1 MGLSSVFQGTVG
13 PCWFFFW
20 CKLSLSSRRLSCF
33 AKTND
38 VSFTVRTVF
47 HSSRTMPGLVGLQA
61 PYSELITLVLLFDCY
76 PTPEWCP
83 GMCFSLVSRTAR
95 FLVSV
100 TGFCGC
106 PPPAHMSSFARMGGF
121 NPRRFNSGICV
132 FHIPNSL
139 HISVNKLNI

>member
-13 PCWFFFW
+13 PCWFFSGVNFLFPAAGYLASL
-20 CKLSLSSRRLSCF
+20 KLMMSRLQLGQF
-33 AKTND
+33 
-38 VSFTVRTVF
+38 FTA
-47 HSSRTMPGLVGLQA
+47 RTMPGLVGLQA

-139 HISVNKLNI
+139 HISVNKLHI